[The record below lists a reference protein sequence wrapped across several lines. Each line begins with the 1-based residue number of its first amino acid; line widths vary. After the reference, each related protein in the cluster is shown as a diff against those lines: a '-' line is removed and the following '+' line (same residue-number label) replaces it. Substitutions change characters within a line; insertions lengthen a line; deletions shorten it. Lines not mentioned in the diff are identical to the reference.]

1 MTGKPPSRRTMEMI
15 RPRGGRANPRAIE
28 RREKAQNRMA
38 RMIDKGRTDEDPS
51 PAAPMTPEMRVGYL
65 RAKLERLEDERTD
78 LRRSDRS
85 VRARLLVM
93 PDLDR
98 RIREIEG
105 EVVSIL
111 MGIAEGTLPENRTE
125 YEVEA
130 FDLGRMSA

>member
-1 MTGKPPSRRTMEMI
+1 MI
-15 RPRGGRANPRAIE
+15 RPRGGRANPRAIQK
-28 RREKAQNRMA
+28 REAAQSRMA
-38 RMIDKGRTDEDPS
+38 RRIDSGRTDEDPG

-65 RAKLERLEDERTD
+65 KAKLERLEDERTD
-78 LRRSDRS
+78 LDRSDRS
-85 VRARLLVM
+85 SRARLLIM

>member
-1 MTGKPPSRRTMEMI
+1 MI

>member
-1 MTGKPPSRRTMEMI
+1 MI

-51 PAAPMTPEMRVGYL
+51 PAASMTPEMRVGYL
-65 RAKLERLEDERTD
+65 RAKLEGLEDERTD